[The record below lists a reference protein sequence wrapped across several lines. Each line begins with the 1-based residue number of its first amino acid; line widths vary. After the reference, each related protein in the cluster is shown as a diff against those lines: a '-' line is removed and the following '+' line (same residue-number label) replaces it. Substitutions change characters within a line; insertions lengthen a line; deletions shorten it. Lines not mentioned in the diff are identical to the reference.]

1 MGAVIQVWPDIFK
14 VITKVLTLA
23 VSQKSAGFDKHLSNM
38 SQLPIEDEEISASF
52 IPPKSYFII

>member
-1 MGAVIQVWPDIFK
+1 MGKVIEVWPDIFK

-23 VSQKSAGFDKHLSNM
+23 VSQNSAMLDKHLSNM
-38 SQLPIEDEEISASF
+38 SQLHIEDDEISASF